1 MDKKKSILVII
12 GVFVIGLMT
21 FFLGGNVALEETV
34 KEPVTLTQAV
44 YFVNKETSSLASE
57 ERELGGKTLLEVLE
71 NAVFQMQMT
80 PKSEALTI
88 AVPEGLEILD
98 ITLEEGIAS
107 VNVSSEYNDLKI
119 GEEMFFR
126 AAIVWTLTDFYFVD
140 KVEIFVEGVSLKKIS
155 GEPVGPIGRDEL
167 IIDAQI
173 DPQPTNAS
181 RVLKLYFADSNANNL
196 VVEER
201 RIEINPNQPIERYI
215 MEQLILGPK
224 EAGNISTVP
233 AETKIRDIQ
242 TQDGIC
248 YVDLSQEFVLRHGGG
263 STGEL
268 FTIYS
273 IVNSLC
279 ELPEVERVQFL
290 VEGEKQDEYKGHIEF
305 SKPFEPSYYY

>member
-12 GVFVIGLMT
+12 GVFVIGIMA
-21 FFLGGNVALEETV
+21 FFLGGNTELEEPV

-57 ERELGGKTLLEVLE
+57 ERALGGKTLLEVLE
-71 NAVFQMQMT
+71 SAVFQMQVP

-88 AVPEGLEILD
+88 AVPEGLEILN
-98 ITLEEGIAS
+98 ITLEEGVAS
-107 VNVSSEYNDLKI
+107 VNVSSEYSDLKI

-233 AETKIRDIQ
+233 VETKIRDIQ
-242 TQDGIC
+242 TQDGVC

-290 VEGEKQDEYKGHIEF
+290 VEGEKQDEYKGHVEF